1 RAGPR
6 WSIARGTG
14 LGPTRLRALRA
25 GGVPA
30 VLANGRIS
38 DRSFPRYLRVRRLF
52 RRVLDQ
58 LSLCAMQS
66 EEDAR
71 RIIAMGA
78 RPDRVVVTGNL
89 KMEAPRADAGADR
102 LWRNLLHLDT
112 ERIWIAGS
120 THRGEEAAVLGA
132 LGELRRGRGG
142 EGLCVIVAPRHPERA
157 DEVEALAR
165 ERGLAPVRRSRLT
178 GAPPSDVILLDTIG
192 ELAALYAVADVIFV
206 GGSLVPV
213 GGHNVIEPA

>member
-58 LSLCAMQS
+58 LALCAMQS

-120 THRGEEAAVLGA
+120 THRGEEAAVLDA
-132 LGELRRGRGG
+132 FGELRRGG
-142 EGLCVIVAPRHPERA
+142 EGLCLILAPRHPQRA
-157 DEVEALAR
+157 DEGEAPAR
-165 ERGLAPVRRSRLT
+165 GRGLAPGPPSRLP
-178 GAPPSDVILLDTIG
+178 GAPP
-192 ELAALYAVADVIFV
+192 AAV
-206 GGSLVPV
+206 
-213 GGHNVIEPA
+213 